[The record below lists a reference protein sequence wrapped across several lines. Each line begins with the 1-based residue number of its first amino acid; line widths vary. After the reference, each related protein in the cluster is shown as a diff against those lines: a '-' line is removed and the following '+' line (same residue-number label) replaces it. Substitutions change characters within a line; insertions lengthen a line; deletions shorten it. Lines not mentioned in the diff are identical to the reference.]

1 MITIKYNIENFL
13 CQVFSGKKNKK
24 KCQLKSFP
32 VFLSYFTITVIP
44 VVIAII
50 AILAS
55 MLLPAL
61 SRARAA
67 AQQIKCVN
75 NLKQIGL
82 GGIMYANDNDDK
94 MTIAF
99 LAWPDNNPGL
109 DYYFWKDAVAPY
121 VGDSDPDAWQRAMS
135 VAGIFFCPAKDPAI
149 GNNRSTY
156 AENPYISNGG
166 ATTAAIS
173 AVTRPTKAMFYAENH
188 DGEWRVTPPNWN
200 TTGQLRYVHTDKAN
214 IVFCD
219 GHVASVGLK
228 ELSDKTSD
236 FIDSRK

>member
-1 MITIKYNIENFL
+1 M
-13 CQVFSGKKNKK
+13 KK
-24 KCQLKSFP
+24 K
-32 VFLSYFTITVIP
+32 FTLIELL

-99 LAWPDNNPGL
+99 LAWPENGAGL
-109 DYYFWKDAVAPY
+109 DYYFWKDGVAPY
-121 VGDSDPDAWQRAMS
+121 IGDSDPDAWQRAMS
-135 VAGIFFCPAKDPAI
+135 DAGIFFCPAKDPSTDV
-149 GNNRSTY
+149 NRSSY
-156 AENPYISNGG
+156 AENAYISNGG
-166 ATTAAIS
+166 AQTTAIS
-173 AVTRPTKAMFYAENH
+173 AVTRPTKAMFYAENQNN
-188 DGEWRVTPPNWN
+188 EWRVTPPNWN
-200 TTGQLRYVHTDKAN
+200 TTGQLRYAHVDKAN

-219 GHVASVGLK
+219 GHVESLTETAYRAETNNG
-228 ELSDKTSD
+228 EGWMYITD
-236 FIDSRK
+236 